1 MIHALTTQ
9 GNPAVPLCG
18 VNDGLAVE
26 VVHQWERSKVDC
38 PDCLAAMTNRLSL
51 NHWLGAVDTLL
62 QARWM
67 TTARRYPRVYIDR
80 RNIDRWLKR
89 YERGLTPEQA
99 VNERLEN
106 R

>member
-18 VNDGLAVE
+18 ESRAGHYRGVRPE
-26 VVHQWERSKVDC
+26 QRSKVDC
-38 PDCLAAMTNRLSL
+38 PGCLTAMSNTVGLL
-51 NHWLGAVDTLL
+51 EWLEAVDTLL
-62 QARWM
+62 QARWL
-67 TTARRYPRVYIDR
+67 TTAKRYPRVHIDR